1 MASVTPLLRQSKK
14 DRKGRCPIW
23 LRISDRDRTRF
34 LSLGVKVLPSQ
45 WNPRRGRVRKGHP
58 NSDLINQLI
67 SERLNK
73 AEAEILR
80 QKIEMSY
87 ATSGEIKKVLSRED
101 AHDFCAFADRY
112 IKALGERGNISRQR
126 RLTATISKLR
136 SFAGEPLY
144 FDHLTVRLLRD
155 FETHCL
161 VKMKNKQSTVAT
173 NLRDIRA
180 LYNKAVEEDLAEHG
194 DSPFLRMKIN
204 RGEATERTKLSPSE
218 VEAIEALDLEQE
230 SLIWHVRNYFLFAF
244 YAAGVRFSDLAMM
257 TQGRIM
263 EGSGG
268 TADRLAYRMGK
279 TGKLQSVKITPP
291 ARRILA
297 FYLSTEPDPEAF
309 VFPMMKP
316 YDLTNR
322 DGSIKARKLHNA
334 KSSQNALVNKYLKK
348 IAELAGINKA
358 LSTHIARHS
367 FADVARSSG

>member
-1 MASVTPLLRQSKK
+1 MPT
-14 DRKGRCPIW
+14 
-23 LRISDRDRTRF
+23 
-34 LSLGVKVLPSQ
+34 
-45 WNPRRGRVRKGHP
+45 
-58 NSDLINQLI
+58 
-67 SERLNK
+67 
-73 AEAEILR
+73 
-80 QKIEMSY
+80 
-87 ATSGEIKKVLSRED
+87 
-101 AHDFCAFADRY
+101 HDFCAFADRY